1 MEVSGND
8 LIASE
13 TDADVY
19 KAIDFLV
26 DKLDRMIRERSRVR
40 RDRRNNATVT
50 GENEGFVS
58 GPYFGLLRPSTLNT
72 HLSTVSPQSSVCR

>member
-1 MEVSGND
+1 VEVSGND

-26 DKLDRMIRERSRVR
+26 DKLDRMIRERSR
-40 RDRRNNATVT
+40 D
-50 GENEGFVS
+50 
-58 GPYFGLLRPSTLNT
+58 PPRPAEQC
-72 HLSTVSPQSSVCR
+72 HRHG